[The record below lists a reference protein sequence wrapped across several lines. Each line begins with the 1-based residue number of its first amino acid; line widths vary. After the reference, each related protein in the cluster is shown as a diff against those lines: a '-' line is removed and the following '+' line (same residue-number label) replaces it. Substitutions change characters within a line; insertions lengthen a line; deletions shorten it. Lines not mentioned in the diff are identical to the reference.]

1 MDWCSSIKVTQV
13 EQLFLSLWRLQ
24 NNKIKG
30 VSVCSLK
37 WLAMNASLLRKSGS
51 IQERKREVCARDSG
65 RGGTMEWKVRERYW
79 GRLVRHLG
87 GDDSVM
93 MGEEASDG
101 WDREREWGGNR
112 KREGGW
118 LGVGGVWG
126 RAIVLF
132 LTPPQ
137 KTPWQAV
144 NQTGSLDWFSP
155 LFNQHFTLRPSL
167 PSECALMPTLC
178 FFSSFFFLKRPLC
191 YTPGP
196 NDDCCVGSPEAA
208 T

>member
-1 MDWCSSIKVTQV
+1 MDWCSCLKVTQV
-13 EQLFLSLWRLQ
+13 DHLFLSRWRLQ

-30 VSVCSLK
+30 VSVCNLK
-37 WLAMNASLLRKSGS
+37 WLAMNASLRRKWGSGW
-51 IQERKREVCARDSG
+51 ERKWEGV
-65 RGGTMEWKVRERYW
+65 RGIVEEEEQWSEKWERYW
-79 GRLVRHLG
+79 RSLVRHLG

-101 WDREREWGGNR
+101 WDREREGNS
-112 KREGGW
+112 KREGGR
-118 LGVGGVWG
+118 G

-167 PSECALMPTLC
+167 PSECAQMPTFC
-178 FFSSFFFLKRPLC
+178 FLYVLYARCQGQMMTVMSVVLKQQHKL
-191 YTPGP
+191 G
-196 NDDCCVGSPEAA
+196 
-208 T
+208 